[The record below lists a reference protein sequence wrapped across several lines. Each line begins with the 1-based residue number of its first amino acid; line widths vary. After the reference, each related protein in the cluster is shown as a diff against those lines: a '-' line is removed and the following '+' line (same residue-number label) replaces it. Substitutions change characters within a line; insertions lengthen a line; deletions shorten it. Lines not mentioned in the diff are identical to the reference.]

1 MAGQVAYSLLVNEDV
16 EASLLLKGGQ
26 GRTHLQEPPQQGLH
40 AHPVPL
46 TVHPGQHHQPYNSG
60 QNSIELNEQAGPVSI
75 LVKLI
80 GGMCSI
86 LISIRFPSLK
96 THLR

>member
-60 QNSIELNEQAGPVSI
+60 QNSIELYEQAGLYSSQANRRHVFNSHFYKIP
-75 LVKLI
+75 
-80 GGMCSI
+80 
-86 LISIRFPSLK
+86 F
-96 THLR
+96 T